1 MSILKMFIFLSG
13 GMKLIERTY
22 LQELISLMNTPDIK
36 IITWVR
42 RCWKSKLLR
51 AFEKYIL
58 ENIPNANVITINFNL
73 LEFQDLQEYHALND
87 YVENRYIPW
96 VQNFLLVDEVQM
108 CKGFEY
114 TINNLYELEK
124 YQIYLTWSNAFLL
137 GSGLVTL
144 FLWRFIE
151 IKVFPF
157 SFQEYM
163 KYYESKDIDKAFD
176 SFLVE
181 WWLAWT
187 YPIPQENSKRAYLL
201 DVYNTLILRDIETKY
216 NIRYTNLMDRLNDFL
231 MDNIWNIVSTRG
243 IEHELGSKWYKVTHI
258 TISKY
263 LKYLCDAFLYYRVR
277 RYDIKGKKYL
287 SYQDK
292 FYLSDLGFKYSKIWK
307 KVLNYWR
314 AYENLVAIEL
324 LRRWYEL
331 YVWVLY
337 EKEID
342 FVAIKQ
348 DEKLYIQV
356 SSSIDEESTFE
367 REVAPLLKIKD
378 ANPKLL
384 IARTKHGEQSYEG
397 IKVIDIARWLTEKD

>member
-1 MSILKMFIFLSG
+1 M
-13 GMKLIERTY
+13 
-22 LQELISLMNTPDIK
+22 
-36 IITWVR
+36 
-42 RCWKSKLLR
+42 
-51 AFEKYIL
+51 
-58 ENIPNANVITINFNL
+58 
-73 LEFQDLQEYHALND
+73 
-87 YVENRYIPW
+87 
-96 VQNFLLVDEVQM
+96 
-108 CKGFEY
+108 
-114 TINNLYELEK
+114 
-124 YQIYLTWSNAFLL
+124 
-137 GSGLVTL
+137 
-144 FLWRFIE
+144 
-151 IKVFPF
+151 
-157 SFQEYM
+157 
-163 KYYESKDIDKAFD
+163 
-176 SFLVE
+176 
-181 WWLAWT
+181 
-187 YPIPQENSKRAYLL
+187 
-201 DVYNTLILRDIETKY
+201 
-216 NIRYTNLMDRLNDFL
+216 
-231 MDNIWNIVSTRG
+231 
-243 IEHELGSKWYKVTHI
+243 GSKWYKVTHI